1 MLRINELSVSD
12 IYTRAIELRRDAMD
26 TSNVEESDGRNEGQY
41 YIRRPTL
48 QERKRNTRVALSSEE
63 EEHEH
68 EPPRK
73 KATKKPKTGLPVP
86 PLRKLLQ
93 QGIFILII
101 HYLL

>member
-1 MLRINELSVSD
+1 MSD
-12 IYTRAIELRRDAMD
+12 NYTRALELRGDAMD

-41 YIRRPTL
+41 YIRRTL
-48 QERKRNTRVALSSEE
+48 QERKKSNTRVALSSEE
-63 EEHEH
+63 EENHH

-73 KATKKPKTGLPVP
+73 KPNKNHKTGLPVP